1 MFDSANKSIFKE
13 RNEYA
18 MYMQVLCKRK
28 WLSSV
33 LNLKLHFEDIFLP
46 ELCSLLVR
54 LLFVT

>member
-1 MFDSANKSIFKE
+1 MFDSANKSIFNE

-18 MYMQVLCKRK
+18 IYMQVLCKRK

-46 ELCSLLVR
+46 ELRSLLVR